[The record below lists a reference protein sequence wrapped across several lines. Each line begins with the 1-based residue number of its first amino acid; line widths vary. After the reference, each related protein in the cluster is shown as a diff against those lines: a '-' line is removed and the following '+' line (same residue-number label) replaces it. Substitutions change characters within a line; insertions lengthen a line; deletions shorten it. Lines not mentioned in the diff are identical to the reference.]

1 MVTGKR
7 KTKRQKIINQRID
20 AGCGQ
25 GRGID
30 YQPAIWIRDFSS
42 KGLSTQSLGWK
53 TRRVHHFFS
62 SLEFSYFLI
71 LEWSA
76 IVADIREQYP
86 LTSEETLLIA
96 QECGIEHP
104 QIPNTRE
111 ANVMT
116 TDFIVTLCSNIGVVD
131 VARTVKP
138 IEKLS
143 SKRVLEKFEIE
154 RRYWEKRNISW
165 GIVTEREIDY
175 VLVENMK
182 WLHNFFYVQDL
193 LPLTENDIKE
203 IAFSLTQRVNALQ
216 IPLKDIAAECD
227 SEFGLEKGSSL
238 CVARHLIANRQWLIN
253 INQPIKPEQKLIL
266 DPNSPLL
273 NDLKHN

>member
-1 MVTGKR
+1 MVVGNK
-7 KTKRQKIINQRID
+7 KTKRQIINQRID

-30 YQPAIWIRDFSS
+30 YVPAIWIRDFSS

-62 SLEFSYFLI
+62 SLEFGYFLT

-76 IVADIREQYP
+76 IVTDIREQYP
-86 LTSEETLLIA
+86 LSSEDTLLTA
-96 QECGIEHP
+96 QECGIKHP

-111 ANVMT
+111 PNVMT
-116 TDFIVTLCSNIGVVD
+116 TDFLVTLCSNIGVVD

-143 SKRVLEKFEIE
+143 SKRVLEKLEIE

-165 GIVTEREIDY
+165 GIVTQREIDY
-175 VLVENMK
+175 VLVENLK
-182 WLHNFFYVQDL
+182 WLHNFFYSQDL

-203 IAFSLTQRVNALQ
+203 IGVALTKEVTSLQV
-216 IPLKDIAAECD
+216 PLKDIAAGCD
-227 SEFGLEKGSSL
+227 SQFGLEKGSSL
-238 CVARHLIANRQWLIN
+238 CVARNLIANRQWLIN
-253 INQPIKPEQKLIL
+253 INQPIKPEQPLIIHP
-266 DPNSPLL
+266 DSPLL
-273 NDLKHN
+273 KNLKSN